1 MLISS
6 NEDGFNFILLQDKA
20 NYIPKK
26 FNNKGN
32 ESNNGD
38 SDIILG
44 VRNRKIRIMNSESE
58 SVAMMSHKILIK
70 FSKESGEIS
79 SRVRFMLSEK
89 SACPQVSSNVKEY
102 L

>member
-1 MLISS
+1 MNLLAIFML
-6 NEDGFNFILLQDKA
+6 NFVELLRVKSGT
-20 NYIPKK
+20 
-26 FNNKGN
+26 GN

>member
-38 SDIILG
+38 DIILG